1 MSAEAIYNETT
12 GNRQRSMPLLSTW
25 AQNFENNKKQHMKYM
40 KYNIQLQS
48 KQY

>member
-25 AQNFENNKKQHMKYM
+25 AQNFENNKKQ
-40 KYNIQLQS
+40 QLQS